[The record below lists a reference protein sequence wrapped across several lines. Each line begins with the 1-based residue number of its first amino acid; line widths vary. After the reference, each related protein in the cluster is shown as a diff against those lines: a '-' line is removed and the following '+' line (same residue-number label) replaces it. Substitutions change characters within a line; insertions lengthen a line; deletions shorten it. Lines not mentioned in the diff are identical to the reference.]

1 MKHLVSD
8 TYQYTHYYVT
18 FSGNKKLIP
27 TSGGLSQDFDGSGQ
41 NRVTAKNQVPA
52 WPSHSAARNIT
63 VTKFN

>member
-1 MKHLVSD
+1 MYETFSFRYLPI
-8 TYQYTHYYVT
+8 HYYVT